1 MRRVVSACA
10 CLVVTFSLLSI
21 RIAPVFCAPV
31 DDRTALQ
38 VARTWLSAN
47 RAPITRGA
55 GTGSLTAKGARPFR
69 DARGKTLGF
78 IVDLDPKGFV
88 VVPADDL
95 IEPILCFGT
104 QGNLAGRLGPGEV
117 LADILVQDIP
127 TRLRSAQASDGRARS
142 DVAGRWSS
150 LRTPDAVSR
159 AAVTPAVG
167 PLVWALWDQGRPY
180 NSRVPNGLPTGC
192 TATAMGMIINYF
204 RYPPTA
210 AGTNQITVQGI
221 PQQRTFQDNFD
232 YSLMPAS
239 LDGTSSTAQVQ
250 QVAKLLFDC
259 GVAVG
264 TDYAAESSASRT
276 ALPNAYKQFFRYTSA
291 DWKQGTASDWMTVVK
306 NELNAGFPVQ
316 MSLTDTANEVGHS
329 VVCDGWGTEGT
340 LTRLHLNLGW
350 SGQWNS
356 WYAVPGFT
364 TSGHTWSVLNGYV
377 YNIRAPGVK
386 TWTGAQ
392 TSSWFNAANWSP
404 GGVPTSRDDV
414 IIPGGPTNQP
424 ILARAAAAR
433 NLTVDRGAR
442 LTLNGNT
449 LTVGGDLAVVLDSRR
464 GTGLIMSNGP
474 DTLVVNGN
482 ARFTTAEDQGAA
494 TTVGNLV
501 AGVLKVRGNFTQTNG
516 GGVYGS
522 SGLSFAST
530 GTKVTFDG
538 TEPQTVA
545 FLNPGAGTS
554 RFCDINITNRAGVS
568 LGSNVYVAGQM
579 TVASGGVLSQASGLG
594 IYYTGKL
601 PIIAGGTY
609 NVPSSYISGQVRAS
623 APTLVFPQPTND
635 LFVEPG
641 AALILNGKSVTVG
654 GALTVTLTNAP
665 GSGLIMTNA
674 PDTLIVNGNARFTTS
689 ENQGAATTVG
699 NLVAG
704 VLKVRG
710 NFTQTNGGGV
720 YGSSG
725 LSFASTG
732 TKVTFDGTEPQTVA
746 FLNPGAGTSRFCD
759 INITNRAGVSLGS
772 NVYVAGQMTVAS
784 GGVLSQASGLGIY
797 YTGKLPIIAGGTYN
811 VPSSYISGQVRAS
824 APTLVFPQPTND
836 LFVEP
841 GAALIL
847 NGKSV
852 TVGGALTVTLT
863 NAPGS
868 GLIMTNAPDTLIV
881 NGNARFTTSENQGA
895 ATTVGNLVAGVL
907 KVRGNFT
914 QTNGGGVYGSSGL
927 SFASTGT
934 KVVFDGT
941 EPQTVAFTNPGA
953 GGSHFAGI
961 QIANPSGVSV
971 NSDVLVAGPFT
982 NTGVLTIPSTRKV
995 TVSGNSPT
1003 NAAGG
1008 VLQGAGTLDVS
1019 RSGLI
1024 NAGTL
1029 SPGLSPGPGVLTIV
1043 GSLTQSAT
1051 GVIRIDVGGNS
1062 TTTGL
1067 DKLNVSGNTVL
1078 NGTLNVGMINEFL
1091 PSDGDRFSVL
1101 AFPSHSGRFSRVNGL
1116 DTGSG
1121 RVFDLVYTGTG
1132 ADLLAQ
1138 VLAGTRPD
1146 LLIKKA
1152 SEATSAF
1159 GGGGSYQAAPAG
1171 SQIETQSVAR
1181 GGTAIY
1187 DIKVENDGNT
1197 ARTFALKGMETA
1209 GSGWTVVY
1217 RAGVAVVTAA
1227 MHSTSGYVTG
1237 SLAPGAYEIIRVDL
1251 SPASTVTVGAAK
1263 SATVRVFLSG
1273 SDATVRDGVTATASA
1288 SSATVATKRDPEAHA
1303 GLPTI
1308 SLKATSGGAAATA
1321 WLTPNGLESDGTG
1334 PGSEI
1339 YFSALPGSDPPALA
1353 GRWCW
1358 DFTVETRSD
1367 DAPITL
1373 CWPDLSRLS
1382 REDTLLLEDLDAGA
1396 RRSMRTSPAYQF
1408 RPGDGLRR
1416 RFRVSLGSR
1425 VPGPPLI
1432 TGLDVTPTRS
1442 GTRVV
1447 RLTLSLSAAVDLDV
1461 LSPAGRVVATVS
1473 HGRALP
1479 AGVNQLV
1486 WGGPV
1491 QPGLYLL
1498 RATATSEEGLRVQT
1512 VRPAVVT
1519 R

>member
-1 MRRVVSACA
+1 M
-10 CLVVTFSLLSI
+10 
-21 RIAPVFCAPV
+21 
-31 DDRTALQ
+31 
-38 VARTWLSAN
+38 
-47 RAPITRGA
+47 
-55 GTGSLTAKGARPFR
+55 
-69 DARGKTLGF
+69 
-78 IVDLDPKGFV
+78 
-88 VVPADDL
+88 
-95 IEPILCFGT
+95 
-104 QGNLAGRLGPGEV
+104 
-117 LADILVQDIP
+117 
-127 TRLRSAQASDGRARS
+127 
-142 DVAGRWSS
+142 
-150 LRTPDAVSR
+150 
-159 AAVTPAVG
+159 
-167 PLVWALWDQGRPY
+167 
-180 NSRVPNGLPTGC
+180 
-192 TATAMGMIINYF
+192 
-204 RYPPTA
+204 
-210 AGTNQITVQGI
+210 
-221 PQQRTFQDNFD
+221 
-232 YSLMPAS
+232 
-239 LDGTSSTAQVQ
+239 
-250 QVAKLLFDC
+250 
-259 GVAVG
+259 
-264 TDYAAESSASRT
+264 
-276 ALPNAYKQFFRYTSA
+276 
-291 DWKQGTASDWMTVVK
+291 
-306 NELNAGFPVQ
+306 
-316 MSLTDTANEVGHS
+316 
-329 VVCDGWGTEGT
+329 
-340 LTRLHLNLGW
+340 
-350 SGQWNS
+350 
-356 WYAVPGFT
+356 
-364 TSGHTWSVLNGYV
+364 
-377 YNIRAPGVK
+377 
-386 TWTGAQ
+386 
-392 TSSWFNAANWSP
+392 
-404 GGVPTSRDDV
+404 
-414 IIPGGPTNQP
+414 
-424 ILARAAAAR
+424 
-433 NLTVDRGAR
+433 
-442 LTLNGNT
+442 
-449 LTVGGDLAVVLDSRR
+449 
-464 GTGLIMSNGP
+464 
-474 DTLVVNGN
+474 
-482 ARFTTAEDQGAA
+482 
-494 TTVGNLV
+494 
-501 AGVLKVRGNFTQTNG
+501 
-516 GGVYGS
+516 
-522 SGLSFAST
+522 
-530 GTKVTFDG
+530 TFDG

-674 PDTLIVNGNARFTTS
+674 PG
-689 ENQGAATTVG
+689 
-699 NLVAG
+699 
-704 VLKVRG
+704 
-710 NFTQTNGGGV
+710 
-720 YGSSG
+720 
-725 LSFASTG
+725 
-732 TKVTFDGTEPQTVA
+732 
-746 FLNPGAGTSRFCD
+746 
-759 INITNRAGVSLGS
+759 
-772 NVYVAGQMTVAS
+772 
-784 GGVLSQASGLGIY
+784 
-797 YTGKLPIIAGGTYN
+797 
-811 VPSSYISGQVRAS
+811 
-824 APTLVFPQPTND
+824 
-836 LFVEP
+836 
-841 GAALIL
+841 
-847 NGKSV
+847 
-852 TVGGALTVTLT
+852 
-863 NAPGS
+863 
-868 GLIMTNAPDTLIV
+868 TLIV